1 MPFEF
6 KIIPENQIETV
17 VPLVLKMSKPSIT
30 EAVLS
35 ERFKEM
41 VTQNYEC
48 VGVYDDGVLIGV
60 FWAVVLYTPL
70 FRTQCRIGSCIY

>member
-30 EAVLS
+30 EAVLLNVS
-35 ERFKEM
+35 KKWSLKIM
-41 VTQNYEC
+41 S
-48 VGVYDDGVLIGV
+48 VLASMMME
-60 FWAVVLYTPL
+60 F
-70 FRTQCRIGSCIY
+70 